1 MFFLISVLLPL
12 ALGNNPYLPTRYNWT
27 LTRTNDGTVVAFSAT
42 YGQPILYFDLC
53 SLLGPDWNIA
63 NDWGSKNT
71 MTWSDDEGK
80 WNADPGCGKGVP
92 APDEHERALRDHGF
106 YVCPSDGPSK
116 CQGKD
121 QFHCGTWGCETI
133 ASWLG
138 REGKD
143 PNINLLRVSP
153 KNPNCKVGSCNPMT
167 LHIKTWTADY
177 WQTGKS
183 WGFRVYSKGY
193 DNGGYF
199 TLQKTTLLTP
209 SLSIGPNPVL
219 NDHILE
225 GKSALPSPPPVS
237 HSPNEVS
244 SNKGSGKKG
253 ANEVSSYNMSGKK
266 DNPQAL
272 HPGSLDLSP
281 MLGIMDAVFAFLNQ
295 TSPNLTSSCWLCLNP
310 APPFFVG
317 LGTTAVLGDNDSSI
331 RKQSLSDTYIGP
343 DPRCRGNRH
352 PPVLTLRDVE
362 GSATCLASPN
372 FQWSRSPYK
381 ELCQFR
387 LQVSPADHS
396 SNWLFAPVATWFACT
411 AGLTPCISELR
422 FHQSTELCILVHVLP
437 QVFLY
442 SEEGAEEH
450 FGLIRS
456 KRAVP
461 VLVPPLVGIGVA
473 GSVEVGTAALVK
485 GNTDFNLLSSKVDTD
500 IRTLKSL
507 VTHLE
512 KSVDSLAEVVLQ
524 TSQELDLLF
533 MKQGGLCMAL
543 GESCCFYANRSGV
556 IRESLTSFHKRLD
569 DQEAS
574 HKDSMYRSLYKWSPW
589 LTTLLSGLAG
599 PVLLFVLFLLI
610 TPCIIKC
617 LTSYIQDRIQTL
629 KLFLLQMTYF
639 PLASDESQL

>member
-12 ALGNNPYLPTRYNWT
+12 ALGNILYLPTQYNWT
-27 LTRTNDGTVVAFSAT
+27 LTRTNDGTVVAFNAT

-80 WNADPGCGKGVP
+80 WNADPGCGRGVP
-92 APDEHERALRDHGF
+92 APDEHERVLLDHVF
-106 YVCPSDGPSK
+106 YVCPSDGPLK

-143 PNINLLRVSP
+143 PNINLIRVSP
-153 KNPNCKVGSCNPMT
+153 KNPTCKVGSCNPMT
-167 LHIKTWTADY
+167 LRIKTWTADY
-177 WQTGKS
+177 WWTGKS
-183 WGFRVYSKGY
+183 WGLRVYSKGY
-193 DNGGYF
+193 DNGCYF
-199 TLQKTTLLTP
+199 TLQKTILLFP
-209 SLSIGPNPVL
+209 SLSIRPKPVL
-219 NDHILE
+219 TDHLLE
-225 GKSALPSPPPVS
+225 GKWASPSQPPVS

-244 SNKGSGKKG
+244 NNNGSGKK
-253 ANEVSSYNMSGKK
+253 
-266 DNPQAL
+266 AL
-272 HPGSLDLSP
+272 HPGSLDPSL
-281 MLGIMDAVFAFLNQ
+281 MLNTLDAVFAFLNQ

-317 LGTTAVLGDNDSSI
+317 LGTTAVMGNNNSSI

-343 DPRCRGNRH
+343 DSRCRGNQH
-352 PPVLTLRDVE
+352 QPVLTLQDVE

-396 SNWLFAPVATWFACT
+396 PNWLFAPVSTWFACT

-422 FHQSTELCILVHVLP
+422 FSQSTELCILVHVLP

-442 SEEGAEEH
+442 SEERAEEH
-450 FGLIRS
+450 FGLIPS
-456 KRAVP
+456 KGAEP
-461 VLVPPLVGIGVA
+461 ILVPLLVGLGME
-473 GSVEVGTAALVK
+473 GSAPVGTAALGK
-485 GNTDFNLLSSKVDTD
+485 ENIDFNFLNSKIDTD
-500 IRTLKSL
+500 IRKLESL
-507 VTHLE
+507 ITHLE

-524 TSQELDLLF
+524 NHRELDLLF
-533 MKQGGLCMAL
+533 MKQEGLCKAL
-543 GESCCFYANRSGV
+543 GEFCCFYANRSGF
-556 IRESLTSFHKRLD
+556 IRESLTSWRKWLD

-574 HKDSMYRSLYKWSPW
+574 HKTSMSWYQSLYKWSPW
-589 LTTLLSGLAG
+589 LTTLLSGLIG
-599 PVLLFVLFLLI
+599 PVLLFLLFLLI
-610 TPCIIKC
+610 APFIIKC
-617 LTSYIQDRIQTL
+617 FTSYVQDLIQTL
-629 KLFLLQMTYF
+629 NLFNLKMTYS